1 MHKFIT
7 IRFGKR
13 GEQELSFVIAETNI
27 AQRWARKLQFALSK
41 RYKVDDPRRF
51 YGHTSLS
58 KDTKDTLK
66 WITECIDTINDHDPI
81 IERSISRV
89 DDQDTLNYLHS
100 MFEQYHGQLG
110 EPTGWFESA
119 PEPVQRAIAE
129 LNVLV
134 HRCESLVRGAKP
146 RLVCTY
152 YRMPKQDCLSWSDY
166 DLMTDHT
173 AFGDLCLNYCEIG
186 KTLEDFWRDQDEYVT
201 ANTFKPFRYF
211 SADFNVRLYE
221 LSAKELQ
228 EQRTGIAQYYDAN
241 RTQFESAG
249 IRDRRHP
256 HLKAGTIVVAQ
267 LIPEHRDKALTVFA
281 EHSYVSSIEL
291 I

>member
-66 WITECIDTINDHDPI
+66 WITECINTINDHDAI

-152 YRMPKQDCLSWSDY
+152 YRMPKQDCLAWSDY

>member
-13 GEQELSFVIAETNI
+13 GEQELSFVIGETNI

-58 KDTKDTLK
+58 KESKDTLK

-110 EPTGWFESA
+110 EPTGWYESA

-152 YRMPKQDCLSWSDY
+152 YRMPKQDCLAWSDY

-201 ANTFKPFRYF
+201 AQTFKPFRYF

-221 LSAKELQ
+221 LNAEELQ
-228 EQRTGIAQYYDAN
+228 EQRTGIAEYYDAN
-241 RTQFESAG
+241 REQFESAG

-281 EHSYVSSIEL
+281 EHSYVSSIE
-291 I
+291 II

>member
-13 GEQELSFVIAETNI
+13 GEQELSFVIGETNI

-41 RYKVDDPRRF
+41 RYKLDDPRRF

-58 KDTKDTLK
+58 KESKDTLK
-66 WITECIDTINDHDPI
+66 WITECIDTINNHDPI

-119 PEPVQRAIAE
+119 PDTVQKAIAE

-152 YRMPKQDCLSWSDY
+152 YRMPKQDCLAWSDY

-201 ANTFKPFRYF
+201 AQTFKPFKYF

-221 LSAKELQ
+221 LNAEELQ
-228 EQRTGIAQYYDAN
+228 EQRTGIAEYYDAN
-241 RTQFESAG
+241 REQFESAG

>member
-13 GEQELSFVIAETNI
+13 GEQELSFVIGETNI
-27 AQRWARKLQFALSK
+27 AQRWARKLHFAISK
-41 RYKVDDPRRF
+41 RYKLDDPRRF

-58 KDTKDTLK
+58 KESKDTLK

-119 PEPVQRAIAE
+119 PDTVQKAIAE

-152 YRMPKQDCLSWSDY
+152 YRMPKQDCLAWSDY

-201 ANTFKPFRYF
+201 AQTFKPFKYF

-221 LSAKELQ
+221 LNAEELQ
-228 EQRTGIAQYYDAN
+228 EQRTGIAEYYDAN
-241 RTQFESAG
+241 REQFESAG

>member
-13 GEQELSFVIAETNI
+13 GEQELSFVIGETNI
-27 AQRWARKLQFALSK
+27 AQRWARKLHFAISK
-41 RYKVDDPRRF
+41 RYKLDDPRRF

-58 KDTKDTLK
+58 KESKDTLK

-119 PEPVQRAIAE
+119 PDSVQKAIAE

-152 YRMPKQDCLSWSDY
+152 YRMPKQDCLAWSDY

-201 ANTFKPFRYF
+201 AQTFKPFRYF

-221 LSAKELQ
+221 LNAEELQ
-228 EQRTGIAQYYDAN
+228 EQRTGIAEYYDAN
-241 RTQFESAG
+241 REQFESAG

>member
-13 GEQELSFVIAETNI
+13 GEQELSFVIGETNI
-27 AQRWARKLQFALSK
+27 AQRWARKLHFAISK
-41 RYKVDDPRRF
+41 RYKLDDPRRF

-58 KDTKDTLK
+58 KESKDTLK

-89 DDQDTLNYLHS
+89 DDQDTFNYLHS

-119 PEPVQRAIAE
+119 PDTVQKAIAE

-152 YRMPKQDCLSWSDY
+152 YRMPKQDCLAWSDY

-201 ANTFKPFRYF
+201 AQTFKPFKYF

-221 LSAKELQ
+221 LNAEELQ
-228 EQRTGIAQYYDAN
+228 EQRTGIAEYYDAN
-241 RTQFESAG
+241 REQFESAG

-281 EHSYVSSIEL
+281 EHSYVSSIE
-291 I
+291 II

>member
-13 GEQELSFVIAETNI
+13 GEQELSFVIGETNI

-58 KDTKDTLK
+58 KESKDTLK

-110 EPTGWFESA
+110 EPTGWYESA

-152 YRMPKQDCLSWSDY
+152 YRMPKQDCLAWSDY

>member
-13 GEQELSFVIAETNI
+13 GEQELSFVIGETNI
-27 AQRWARKLQFALSK
+27 AQRWARKLHFAISK
-41 RYKVDDPRRF
+41 RYKLDDPRRF

-58 KDTKDTLK
+58 KESKDTLK

-119 PEPVQRAIAE
+119 PDTVQKAIAE

-152 YRMPKQDCLSWSDY
+152 YRMPKQDCLAWSDY

-201 ANTFKPFRYF
+201 AQTFKPFRYF

-221 LSAKELQ
+221 LNAEELQ
-228 EQRTGIAQYYDAN
+228 EQRTGIAEYYDAN
-241 RTQFESAG
+241 REQFESAG

-281 EHSYVSSIEL
+281 EHSYVSSIE
-291 I
+291 II

>member
-1 MHKFIT
+1 MI
-7 IRFGKR
+7 
-13 GEQELSFVIAETNI
+13 
-27 AQRWARKLQFALSK
+27 
-41 RYKVDDPRRF
+41 
-51 YGHTSLS
+51 
-58 KDTKDTLK
+58 
-66 WITECIDTINDHDPI
+66 DHDPI

-152 YRMPKQDCLSWSDY
+152 YRMPKQDCLAWSDY

-186 KTLEDFWRDQDEYVT
+186 KTLEDFWRDQDDYVT
-201 ANTFKPFRYF
+201 AQTFKPFRYF

-221 LSAKELQ
+221 LSAEELQ
-228 EQRTGIAQYYDAN
+228 YQRTGIAEYYDAN
-241 RTQFESAG
+241 REQFESAG

>member
-13 GEQELSFVIAETNI
+13 SEQELSFQIAETNI

-41 RYKVDDPRRF
+41 RYKLDDPRRF

-58 KDTKDTLK
+58 KESKDTIK
-66 WITECIDTINDHDPI
+66 WITECIDTINNHDPI

-119 PEPVQRAIAE
+119 PDTVQKAIAE

-152 YRMPKQDCLSWSDY
+152 YRMPKQDCLAWSDY

-186 KTLEDFWRDQDEYVT
+186 KTLEDFWRDQDEYIT

-221 LSAKELQ
+221 LSAEELE
-228 EQRTGIAQYYDAN
+228 EQRTGIAEYYDAN

-281 EHSYVSSIEL
+281 DHPYVSSIEL

>member
-13 GEQELSFVIAETNI
+13 GEQELSFQIAETNI

-41 RYKVDDPRRF
+41 RYKLDDPRRF

-58 KDTKDTLK
+58 KESKDTLK
-66 WITECIDTINDHDPI
+66 FITECIDTINDHDPI

-110 EPTGWFESA
+110 EPTGWFKSA
-119 PEPVQRAIAE
+119 PDTVQKAIAE

-152 YRMPKQDCLSWSDY
+152 YRMPKQDCLAWSDY

-186 KTLEDFWRDQDEYVT
+186 KTLEDFWRDQDDYVT
-201 ANTFKPFRYF
+201 AQTFKPFRYF

-221 LSAKELQ
+221 LSAEELQ
-228 EQRTGIAQYYDAN
+228 YQRTGIAEYYDAN
-241 RTQFESAG
+241 REQFESAG

>member
-13 GEQELSFVIAETNI
+13 GEQELSFVIGETNI
-27 AQRWARKLQFALSK
+27 AQRWARKLHFAISK
-41 RYKVDDPRRF
+41 RYKLDDPRRF

-58 KDTKDTLK
+58 KESKDTLK

-119 PEPVQRAIAE
+119 PNTVQKAIAE

-152 YRMPKQDCLSWSDY
+152 YRMPKQDCLAWSDY

-201 ANTFKPFRYF
+201 AQTFKPFKYF

-221 LSAKELQ
+221 LNAEELQ
-228 EQRTGIAQYYDAN
+228 EQRTGIAEYYDAN
-241 RTQFESAG
+241 REQFESAG

>member
-13 GEQELSFVIAETNI
+13 GEQELSFVIGETNI
-27 AQRWARKLQFALSK
+27 AQRWARKLHFAISK
-41 RYKVDDPRRF
+41 RYKLDDPRRF

-58 KDTKDTLK
+58 KESKDTLK

-119 PEPVQRAIAE
+119 PDTVQKAIAE

-152 YRMPKQDCLSWSDY
+152 YRMPKQDCLAWSDY
-166 DLMTDHT
+166 DLITDHT

-201 ANTFKPFRYF
+201 AQTFKPFKYF

-221 LSAKELQ
+221 LNAEELQ
-228 EQRTGIAQYYDAN
+228 EQRTGIAEYYDAN
-241 RTQFESAG
+241 REQFESAG

>member
-13 GEQELSFVIAETNI
+13 GEQELSFVIGETNI
-27 AQRWARKLQFALSK
+27 AQRWARKLHFAISK
-41 RYKVDDPRRF
+41 RYKLDDPRRF

-58 KDTKDTLK
+58 KESKDTLK

-119 PEPVQRAIAE
+119 PDTVQKAIAE

-152 YRMPKQDCLSWSDY
+152 YRMPKEDCLAWSDY

-201 ANTFKPFRYF
+201 AQTFKPFKYF

-221 LSAKELQ
+221 LNAEELQ
-228 EQRTGIAQYYDAN
+228 EQRTGIAEYYDAN
-241 RTQFESAG
+241 REQFESAG

>member
-58 KDTKDTLK
+58 KESKDTLK
-66 WITECIDTINDHDPI
+66 WITECIDTINDYDPI

-119 PEPVQRAIAE
+119 PDTVQRAIAE

-152 YRMPKQDCLSWSDY
+152 YRMPKQDCLAWSDY

-221 LSAKELQ
+221 LSAEELQ
-228 EQRTGIAQYYDAN
+228 EQRTGIAEYYDAN
-241 RTQFESAG
+241 REQFELAG

>member
-7 IRFGKR
+7 IRFGKKS
-13 GEQELSFVIAETNI
+13 EEELSFEIADTNI
-27 AQRWARKLQFALSK
+27 AQRWASKLWYALSK
-41 RYKVDDPRRF
+41 RYFVDDPRRF
-51 YGHTSLS
+51 YGHTSRSKES
-58 KDTKDTLK
+58 KDALK
-66 WITECIDTINDHDPI
+66 WINECVDTINEHDAI
-81 IERSISRV
+81 IERNISSI

-100 MFEQYHGQLG
+100 VFEQYHGQLG
-110 EPTGWFESA
+110 KPTAWFESA
-119 PEPVQRAIAE
+119 PDTVQKAIAE

-201 ANTFKPFRYF
+201 EHTFKPFRYF

-221 LSAKELQ
+221 LSAEELEQ
-228 EQRTGIAQYYDAN
+228 QRTGIAEYYQAN
-241 RTQFESAG
+241 QQVFESAG

-256 HLKAGTIVVAQ
+256 HLKAGTIVVARMF
-267 LIPEHRDKALTVFA
+267 PEHRERALSVFE
-281 EHSYVSSIEL
+281 EHPILHSIEL

>member
-13 GEQELSFVIAETNI
+13 GEQELSFQIAETNI

-41 RYKVDDPRRF
+41 RYKLDDPRRF

-58 KDTKDTLK
+58 KESKDTLK

-119 PEPVQRAIAE
+119 PDTVQRAIAE

-152 YRMPKQDCLSWSDY
+152 YRMPKQDCLAWSDY

-186 KTLEDFWRDQDEYVT
+186 KTLEDFWRDQDDYVT
-201 ANTFKPFRYF
+201 AQTFKPFRYF

-221 LSAKELQ
+221 LDAEELQ
-228 EQRTGIAQYYDAN
+228 YQRTGIAEYYDAN
-241 RTQFESAG
+241 REQFESAG

>member
-13 GEQELSFVIAETNI
+13 GEQELSFQIAETNI

-41 RYKVDDPRRF
+41 RYKLDDPRRF

-58 KDTKDTLK
+58 KESKDTLK
-66 WITECIDTINDHDPI
+66 FITECIDTINDHDPI

-152 YRMPKQDCLSWSDY
+152 YRMPKQDCLAWSDY

-186 KTLEDFWRDQDEYVT
+186 KTLEDFWRDQDDYVT
-201 ANTFKPFRYF
+201 AQTFKPFRYF

-221 LSAKELQ
+221 LSAEELQ
-228 EQRTGIAQYYDAN
+228 YQRTGIAEYYDAN
-241 RTQFESAG
+241 REQFESAG

>member
-13 GEQELSFVIAETNI
+13 GEQELSFVIGETNI
-27 AQRWARKLQFALSK
+27 AQRWARKLHFAISK
-41 RYKVDDPRRF
+41 RYKLDDPRRF

-58 KDTKDTLK
+58 KESKDTLK

-119 PEPVQRAIAE
+119 PDTVQRAIAE

-152 YRMPKQDCLSWSDY
+152 YRMPKQDCLAWSDY

-186 KTLEDFWRDQDEYVT
+186 KTLEDFWRDQDDYVT
-201 ANTFKPFRYF
+201 AQTFKPFRYF

-221 LSAKELQ
+221 LDAEELQ
-228 EQRTGIAQYYDAN
+228 YQRTGIAEYYDAN
-241 RTQFESAG
+241 REQFESAG

>member
-13 GEQELSFVIAETNI
+13 GEQELSFVIGETNI
-27 AQRWARKLQFALSK
+27 AQRWARKLHFAISK
-41 RYKVDDPRRF
+41 RYKLDDPRRF

-58 KDTKDTLK
+58 KESKDTLK

-119 PEPVQRAIAE
+119 PDTVQKAIAE

-152 YRMPKQDCLSWSDY
+152 YRMPKQDCLAWSDY

-221 LSAKELQ
+221 LNAEELQ
-228 EQRTGIAQYYDAN
+228 EQRTGIAEYYDAN
-241 RTQFESAG
+241 REQFKSAG

>member
-13 GEQELSFVIAETNI
+13 GEQELSFQIAETNI

-41 RYKVDDPRRF
+41 RFKLDDPRRF

-58 KDTKDTLK
+58 KESKDTLK

-119 PEPVQRAIAE
+119 PDTVQRAIAE

-152 YRMPKQDCLSWSDY
+152 YRMPKQDCLAWSDY

-186 KTLEDFWRDQDEYVT
+186 KTLEDFWRDQDDYVT
-201 ANTFKPFRYF
+201 AQTFKPFRYF

-221 LSAKELQ
+221 LDAEELQ
-228 EQRTGIAQYYDAN
+228 YQRTGIAEYYDAN
-241 RTQFESAG
+241 REQFESAG

>member
-13 GEQELSFVIAETNI
+13 GEQELSFVIGETNI
-27 AQRWARKLQFALSK
+27 AQRWARKLHFAISK
-41 RYKVDDPRRF
+41 RYKLDDPRRF

-58 KDTKDTLK
+58 KESKDTLK

-119 PEPVQRAIAE
+119 PDSVQKAIAE

-152 YRMPKQDCLSWSDY
+152 YRMPKQDCLAWSDY

-201 ANTFKPFRYF
+201 AQTFKPFRYF

-221 LSAKELQ
+221 LNAEELQ
-228 EQRTGIAQYYDAN
+228 EQRTGIAEYYDAN
-241 RTQFESAG
+241 REQFESAG

-281 EHSYVSSIEL
+281 EHSYVSSIE
-291 I
+291 II

>member
-1 MHKFIT
+1 
-7 IRFGKR
+7 
-13 GEQELSFVIAETNI
+13 
-27 AQRWARKLQFALSK
+27 
-41 RYKVDDPRRF
+41 
-51 YGHTSLS
+51 
-58 KDTKDTLK
+58 
-66 WITECIDTINDHDPI
+66 
-81 IERSISRV
+81 
-89 DDQDTLNYLHS
+89 
-100 MFEQYHGQLG
+100 
-110 EPTGWFESA
+110 
-119 PEPVQRAIAE
+119 
-129 LNVLV
+129 
-134 HRCESLVRGAKP
+134 
-146 RLVCTY
+146 
-152 YRMPKQDCLSWSDY
+152 MPKQDCLAWSDY

-201 ANTFKPFRYF
+201 AQTFKPFRYF

-221 LSAKELQ
+221 LNAEELQ
-228 EQRTGIAQYYDAN
+228 EQRTGIAEYYDAN
-241 RTQFESAG
+241 REQFESAG

>member
-13 GEQELSFVIAETNI
+13 SEQELSFVIAETNI

-41 RYKVDDPRRF
+41 RYKLDDPRRF

-58 KDTKDTLK
+58 KESKDTLK
-66 WITECIDTINDHDPI
+66 WITECINTINNHDAI

-100 MFEQYHGQLG
+100 VFEQYHGQLG

-119 PEPVQRAIAE
+119 PDTVQKAIAE

-152 YRMPKQDCLSWSDY
+152 YRMPKQDCLAWSDY

-186 KTLEDFWRDQDEYVT
+186 KTLEDFWRDQDDYVT
-201 ANTFKPFRYF
+201 ENTFKPFRYF

-221 LSAKELQ
+221 LSAEELQ
-228 EQRTGIAQYYDAN
+228 EQRTGIAEYYDAN
-241 RTQFESAG
+241 RTLFESAG

>member
-13 GEQELSFVIAETNI
+13 GEQELSFVIGETNI
-27 AQRWARKLQFALSK
+27 AQRWARKLHFAISK
-41 RYKVDDPRRF
+41 RYKLDDPRRF

-58 KDTKDTLK
+58 KESKDTLK

-89 DDQDTLNYLHS
+89 DYQDTLNYLHS

-119 PEPVQRAIAE
+119 PDTVQKAIAE

-152 YRMPKQDCLSWSDY
+152 YRMPKEDCLAWSDY

-201 ANTFKPFRYF
+201 AQTFKPFKYF

-221 LSAKELQ
+221 LNAEELQ
-228 EQRTGIAQYYDAN
+228 EQRTGIAEYYDAN
-241 RTQFESAG
+241 REQFESAG

>member
-13 GEQELSFVIAETNI
+13 GEQELSFVIGETNI
-27 AQRWARKLQFALSK
+27 AQRWARKLHFAISK
-41 RYKVDDPRRF
+41 RYKLDDPRRF

-58 KDTKDTLK
+58 KESKDTLK

-119 PEPVQRAIAE
+119 PDTVQKAIAE

-152 YRMPKQDCLSWSDY
+152 YRMPKQDCLAWSDY

-201 ANTFKPFRYF
+201 AQTFKPFRYF

-221 LSAKELQ
+221 LNAEELQ
-228 EQRTGIAQYYDAN
+228 EQRTGIAEYYDAN
-241 RTQFESAG
+241 REQFESAG

>member
-13 GEQELSFVIAETNI
+13 GEQELSFVIGETNI
-27 AQRWARKLQFALSK
+27 AQRWARKLHFAISK
-41 RYKVDDPRRF
+41 RYKLDDPRRF

-58 KDTKDTLK
+58 KESKDTLK

-119 PEPVQRAIAE
+119 PDTVQKAIAE

-152 YRMPKQDCLSWSDY
+152 YRMPKEDCLAWSDY

-201 ANTFKPFRYF
+201 AQTFKPFRYF

-221 LSAKELQ
+221 LNAEELQ
-228 EQRTGIAQYYDAN
+228 EQRTGIAEYYDAN
-241 RTQFESAG
+241 REQFESAG

>member
-13 GEQELSFVIAETNI
+13 GEQELSFVIGETNI

-58 KDTKDTLK
+58 KESKDTLK

-119 PEPVQRAIAE
+119 PEPVQQAIAE
-129 LNVLV
+129 LNVCLLYT
-134 HRCESLVRGAKP
+134 SPSP
-146 RLVCTY
+146 RDLSTS
-152 YRMPKQDCLSWSDY
+152 RMPS
-166 DLMTDHT
+166 
-173 AFGDLCLNYCEIG
+173 
-186 KTLEDFWRDQDEYVT
+186 
-201 ANTFKPFRYF
+201 
-211 SADFNVRLYE
+211 SA
-221 LSAKELQ
+221 
-228 EQRTGIAQYYDAN
+228 
-241 RTQFESAG
+241 
-249 IRDRRHP
+249 
-256 HLKAGTIVVAQ
+256 
-267 LIPEHRDKALTVFA
+267 
-281 EHSYVSSIEL
+281 
-291 I
+291 

>member
-13 GEQELSFVIAETNI
+13 GEQELSFVIGETNI

-41 RYKVDDPRRF
+41 RYKLDDPRRF

-58 KDTKDTLK
+58 KESKDTLK
-66 WITECIDTINDHDPI
+66 WITECIDTINNHDPI

-110 EPTGWFESA
+110 EPTGWFKSA

-152 YRMPKQDCLSWSDY
+152 YRMPKQDCLAWSDY

-186 KTLEDFWRDQDEYVT
+186 KTLEDFWRDQDDYVT
-201 ANTFKPFRYF
+201 AQTFKPFRYF

-221 LSAKELQ
+221 LSAEELQ
-228 EQRTGIAQYYDAN
+228 YQRTGIAEYYDAN
-241 RTQFESAG
+241 REQFESAG

>member
-13 GEQELSFVIAETNI
+13 GEQELSFVIGETNI
-27 AQRWARKLQFALSK
+27 AQRWARKLHFAISK
-41 RYKVDDPRRF
+41 RYKLDDPRRF

-58 KDTKDTLK
+58 KESKDTLK

-81 IERSISRV
+81 IERSISRL

-110 EPTGWFESA
+110 EPTGWYESA

-152 YRMPKQDCLSWSDY
+152 YRMPKQDCLAWSDY

-201 ANTFKPFRYF
+201 AQTFKPFKYF

-221 LSAKELQ
+221 LNAEELQ
-228 EQRTGIAQYYDAN
+228 EQRTGIAEYYDAN
-241 RTQFESAG
+241 REQFESAG

-281 EHSYVSSIEL
+281 EHSYVSAIEL

>member
-41 RYKVDDPRRF
+41 RYKLDDPRRF

-58 KDTKDTLK
+58 KESKDTLK
-66 WITECIDTINDHDPI
+66 WITECINTINDHDAI

-152 YRMPKQDCLSWSDY
+152 YRMPKQDCLAWSDY

>member
-13 GEQELSFVIAETNI
+13 GEQELSFVIGETNI

-41 RYKVDDPRRF
+41 RYKLDDPRRF

-58 KDTKDTLK
+58 KESKDTLK
-66 WITECIDTINDHDPI
+66 WITECIDTINNHDPI

-119 PEPVQRAIAE
+119 PDTVQKAIAE

-152 YRMPKQDCLSWSDY
+152 YRMPKQDCLAWSDY

-186 KTLEDFWRDQDEYVT
+186 KTLEDFWRDQDEYIT

-221 LSAKELQ
+221 LSAEELE
-228 EQRTGIAQYYDAN
+228 EQRTGIAEYYDAN

>member
-13 GEQELSFVIAETNI
+13 GEQELSFVIGETNI

-58 KDTKDTLK
+58 KESKDTLK

-119 PEPVQRAIAE
+119 PDTVQKAIAE

-152 YRMPKQDCLSWSDY
+152 YRMPKQDCLAWSDY

-201 ANTFKPFRYF
+201 AQTFKPFKYF

-221 LSAKELQ
+221 LNAEELQ
-228 EQRTGIAQYYDAN
+228 EQRTGIAEYYDAN
-241 RTQFESAG
+241 REQFESAG

>member
-13 GEQELSFVIAETNI
+13 GEQELSFVIGETNI

-41 RYKVDDPRRF
+41 RYKLDDPRRF

-58 KDTKDTLK
+58 KESKDTLK

-152 YRMPKQDCLSWSDY
+152 YRMPKQDCLAWSDY

-186 KTLEDFWRDQDEYVT
+186 KTLEDFWRDQDDYVT
-201 ANTFKPFRYF
+201 AQTFKPFRYF

-221 LSAKELQ
+221 LSAEELQ
-228 EQRTGIAQYYDAN
+228 YQRTGIAEYYDAN
-241 RTQFESAG
+241 REQFESAG

>member
-13 GEQELSFVIAETNI
+13 GEQELSFQIAETNI

-41 RYKVDDPRRF
+41 RYKLDDPRRF

-58 KDTKDTLK
+58 KESKDTLK

-119 PEPVQRAIAE
+119 PDTVQKAIAE

-152 YRMPKQDCLSWSDY
+152 YRMPKQDCLAWSDY

-186 KTLEDFWRDQDEYVT
+186 KTLEDFWRDQDDYVT
-201 ANTFKPFRYF
+201 AQTFKPFRYF

-221 LSAKELQ
+221 LDAEELQ
-228 EQRTGIAQYYDAN
+228 YQRTGIAEYYDAN
-241 RTQFESAG
+241 REQFESAG

>member
-7 IRFGKR
+7 IWFGKR
-13 GEQELSFVIAETNI
+13 GEQELSFVIGETNI
-27 AQRWARKLQFALSK
+27 AQRWARKLHFAISK
-41 RYKVDDPRRF
+41 RYKLDDPRRF

-58 KDTKDTLK
+58 KESKDTLK

-152 YRMPKQDCLSWSDY
+152 YRMPKQDCLAWSDY

>member
-1 MHKFIT
+1 MYKFIS

-13 GEQELSFVIAETNI
+13 GEQNLDFVIEESRI
-27 AQRWARKLQFALSK
+27 AQRWANKLQIALSK
-41 RYKVDDPRRF
+41 RLKLDDPRRF
-51 YGHTSLS
+51 YGHQSQSAES
-58 KDTKDTLK
+58 KSCIKQVA
-66 WITECIDTINDHDPI
+66 ECVETINDYDSI
-81 IERSISRV
+81 IDRALTRV

-100 MFEQYHGQLG
+100 IFEQYHGQLDQ
-110 EPTGWFESA
+110 PTEWFESA
-119 PEPVQRAIAE
+119 PKQVRRAIAS

-134 HRCESLVRGAKP
+134 HKCESVDRGNKP
-146 RLVCTY
+146 RMVATY
-152 YRMPKQDCLSWSDY
+152 YALPKQDCLAWSDY

-221 LSAKELQ
+221 LSAEELQ
-228 EQRTGIAQYYDAN
+228 EQRKGIAEYYNAN

-256 HLKAGTIVVAQ
+256 HLKAGTIVVAKM
-267 LIPEHRDKALTVFA
+267 IPEHRDTALTVFA
-281 EHSYVSSIEL
+281 EHPYVSNIEL